1 MCRSV
6 SDRSLSDTDL
16 EASENTSD
24 MEQESDY
31 VIRRKERIKENQ
43 EMLNALLQCP
53 IEQLVSAV

>member
-6 SDRSLSDTDL
+6 SDTDL